1 MKEFYK
7 IFNQVSIQNTKIYNL
22 KTTAFCL
29 IICSKISNI
38 ISPIFIIFKTDP
50 NKITYFNFLLAT
62 SLVTII
68 LFLETDLIYISIFLY
83 FLCCI
88 IDFCDGTVARYYKI
102 TSYYGKFIDGLN
114 DIFLKSFLIL
124 SLAFYSY
131 KIFNDFNLLIFGC
144 IASILTSFDTFILDR
159 YSAIVRWYNSEKKT
173 NILPYVKKKFLFRP
187 NLILNDLF
195 IFLFGS
201 MLFTKDNLDLFYYNF
216 IYLFFIVTIS
226 AIQNLS
232 LHIFLSYKYLKNE
245 RNKK

>member
-1 MKEFYK
+1 MKKLFK
-7 IFNQVSIQNTKIYNL
+7 IFNQVSIQNSKIYNF
-22 KTTAFCL
+22 KNTAFCL
-29 IICSKISNI
+29 IICCRISNI
-38 ISPIFIIFKTDP
+38 ISPILINFKIDP

-68 LFLETDLIYISIFLY
+68 LFLKTDLIYISIFLY

-88 IDFCDGTVARYYKI
+88 IDFCDGTVARFYKI
-102 TSYYGKFIDGLN
+102 TSYYGKFIDGLV

-144 IASILTSFDTFILDR
+144 IASILASFDTFILDR
-159 YSAIVRWYNSEKKT
+159 YSAIVRWFNSEKKT
-173 NILPYVKKKFLFRP
+173 NILPYVRKKFLLRF

-195 IFLFGS
+195 IILFGS
-201 MLFTKDNLDLFYYNF
+201 MFVTKDNLDLFYYNF
-216 IYLFFIVTIS
+216 ICLFLIVIIS

-232 LHIFLSYKYLKNE
+232 LHIFLSHKYLKNDK
-245 RNKK
+245 N